1 MEQTLPRAAAK
12 AQRKNGGQL
21 DPVPLVRLTLYTT
34 REKDFALKYVAL
46 KKGQS
51 LNKMLNEMMDSLLK
65 QQGIDP
71 KTLPK
76 ALP

>member
-1 MEQTLPRAAAK
+1 METSSPRATK
-12 AQRKNGGQL
+12 AQRRNGVHS
-21 DPVPLVRLTLYTT
+21 DPLPLVRLTLYTT

-71 KTLPK
+71 RTLPKTLP
-76 ALP
+76 